1 MYDNR
6 SKKGGRP
13 NIDEIMMMKP
23 LVLQNLNGRLQIES
37 LSGGF

>member
-13 NIDEIMMMKP
+13 NIDEIMMMKL
-23 LVLQNLNGRLQIES
+23 LVLQRMGSQIQNLKAGYR
-37 LSGGF
+37 